1 MTRNTIGLLEIALEI
16 ISIVCDRMTQNPIG
30 LLELALE
37 ISTAKTNGC
46 DQGDC
51 SCGEGDDCLATG
63 WENFVPQ
70 PKQPAQTKQ
79 PKNIL

>member
-16 ISIVCDRMTQNPIG
+16 ISIVWCRMTQNPIG

>member
-16 ISIVCDRMTQNPIG
+16 ISIACRMTQNPIG